1 MYFLKQVKIFTQI
14 MVNVIDKIILTT
26 VPAYVLLLLLSNI
39 ITHKQRLDNSFT
51 CISLHAL
58 QAWLKENP
66 ESDDDERG
74 PSKPSKQRKV
84 SYRGGSTVSQNF
96 FYADDGSMKCTLCSS
111 SGFLNKD
118 QLRQHINTHHTGTC
132 FHTLCFTEFYFW
144 MIALLFI
151 SKCTIF
157 LVFVFVFWIW
167 EKLLLHKIAFQ

>member
-1 MYFLKQVKIFTQI
+1 MKTREKFVRCYSHKKNGSLLSTKYF
-14 MVNVIDKIILTT
+14 NCT
-26 VPAYVLLLLLSNI
+26 VPVYVLLLLLSKKN
-39 ITHKQRLDNSFT
+39 ITHKQHINNGFI
-51 CISLHAL
+51 CISSHAL

-132 FHTLCFTEFYFW
+132 FVLQSF
-144 MIALLFI
+144 
-151 SKCTIF
+151 
-157 LVFVFVFWIW
+157 
-167 EKLLLHKIAFQ
+167 AFE